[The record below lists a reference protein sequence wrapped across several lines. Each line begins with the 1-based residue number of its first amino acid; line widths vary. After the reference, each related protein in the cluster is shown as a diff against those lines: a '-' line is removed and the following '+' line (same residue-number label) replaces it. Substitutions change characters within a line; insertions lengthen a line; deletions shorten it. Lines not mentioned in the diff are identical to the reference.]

1 MEKKLILTFNECQD
15 IYTAIFNRI
24 KFLEETLNLSQ
35 EGSAPIRPDI
45 LKYLED
51 EAERYRKL
59 LKKF

>member
-24 KFLEETLNLSQ
+24 KDLEEILKNSQ
-35 EGSAPIRPDI
+35 EGRTPIRPDI
-45 LKYLED
+45 LKYLEN
-51 EAERYRKL
+51 EVERYKKL